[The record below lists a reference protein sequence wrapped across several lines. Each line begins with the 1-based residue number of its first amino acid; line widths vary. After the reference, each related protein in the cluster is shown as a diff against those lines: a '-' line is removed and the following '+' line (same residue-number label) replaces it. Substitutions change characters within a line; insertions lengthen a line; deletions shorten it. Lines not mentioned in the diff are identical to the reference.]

1 MPATLDDI
9 GNDFMN
15 DDDDLEAELIALTSG
30 DDNVGKS
37 RRTGK

>member
-9 GNDFMN
+9 GNDFIN

-30 DDNVGKS
+30 DDNVEKS